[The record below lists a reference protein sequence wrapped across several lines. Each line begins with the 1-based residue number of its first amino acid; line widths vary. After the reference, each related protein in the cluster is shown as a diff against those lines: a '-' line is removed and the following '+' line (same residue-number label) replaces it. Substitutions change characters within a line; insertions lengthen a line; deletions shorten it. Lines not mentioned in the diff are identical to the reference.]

1 LISIWKALL
10 SRLIHKISGGEEMKK
25 LLALVLAVVMLLS
38 LSACA
43 KPAEP
48 AAGTTEPAAAA
59 EPEANKFKIAVY
71 TGTVSQ
77 GEEEFRAGE
86 KMAAK
91 YPDIVVTQTYPDN
104 FTKEQETVIANALS
118 LVSDPE
124 VKALVMVQSVP
135 GACAA
140 FEKVR
145 EARPDVLIFGA
156 VPGEDPDMIAKKAD
170 IVMQGDELSMGY
182 AIPAQA
188 QKLGAK
194 AFVHYSFPRHM
205 SYPLLA
211 QRREIFKTECAK
223 LGMKFVDATAPDPTG
238 DAGVPGAQQYIL
250 EDVPRKVAE
259 LGKDTNFFSTNC
271 AMQEPL
277 IKATLEQ
284 GAIYAQQC
292 CPSPY
297 HGYPGALGIEI
308 PPEKAG
314 DVDFVIEAIKEKI
327 AAGGGTGRFSTWPVP
342 MNMMFVEAGVE
353 YAKAYIEGTI
363 TSKNDVEALKK
374 ICSEIAG
381 GAEMQFVT
389 YTGKDKDG
397 NDVTFDNFHMILSD
411 FITF

>member
-1 LISIWKALL
+1 
-10 SRLIHKISGGEEMKK
+10 MKK
-25 LLALVLAVVMLLS
+25 VLALVLALVMVLS
-38 LSACA
+38 LAACA
-43 KPAEP
+43 KPAAP
-48 AAGTTEPAAAA
+48 AETSAGGEQAA
-59 EPEANKFKIAVY
+59 EQPKAEKFKIAVY

-77 GEEEFRAGE
+77 GEEEFRAAE

-104 FTKEQETVIANALS
+104 FTKEQETVIANALA
-118 LVSDPE
+118 LVSDPD

-145 EARPDVLIFGA
+145 EMRPDVLIIGG

-170 IVMQGDELSMGY
+170 IVMQGDELAMGY
-182 AIPAQA
+182 TIPAQA

-194 AFVHYSFPRHM
+194 KFVHYSFPRHM

-211 QRREIFKTECAK
+211 QRRDIFKAECEK
-223 LGMKFVDATAPDPTG
+223 LGMEFVDATAPDPTG
-238 DAGVPGAQQYIL
+238 DAGVPGAQQFIL

-277 IKATLEQ
+277 IKSVLEQ

-308 PPEKAG
+308 PSEKAG
-314 DVDFVIEAIKEKI
+314 DVDFIVEQIKAKI
-327 AAGGGTGRFSTWPVP
+327 AEKGGTGRFSTWPVP

-353 YAKAYIEGTI
+353 YAKAWCEGTI
-363 TSKNDVEALKK
+363 TSKNDGDALKK
-374 ICSEIAG
+374 ICSDIAG
-381 GAEMQFVT
+381 GSEMQFTT

-397 NDVTFDNFHMILSD
+397 NDVSFDNFYMILSD

>member
-1 LISIWKALL
+1 
-10 SRLIHKISGGEEMKK
+10 MKK
-25 LLALVLAVVMLLS
+25 VIALMLAVVMVLGLA
-38 LSACA
+38 ACA

-48 AAGTTEPAAAA
+48 AAAGTEPAAAA
-59 EPEANKFKIAVY
+59 EPAGEKFKIAVY

-104 FTKEQETVIANALS
+104 FTKEQETVIANALA
-118 LVSDPE
+118 LVADPE

-145 EARPDVLIFGA
+145 EARPDVLIIGG

-170 IVMQGDELSMGY
+170 MVMQGDELAMGY
-182 AIPAQA
+182 TIPAQA

-194 AFVHYSFPRHM
+194 TFVHYSFPRHM

-211 QRREIFKTECAK
+211 QRRDIFKAECEK

-238 DAGVPGAQQYIL
+238 DAGVPGAQQFIL
-250 EDVPRKVAE
+250 EDVPRKIAE
-259 LGKDTNFFSTNC
+259 YGKETNFFSTNC

-277 IKATLEQ
+277 IKSVLDG

-297 HGYPGALGIEI
+297 HGYPTALGIEI
-308 PPEKAG
+308 PTDKAG
-314 DVDFVIEAIKEKI
+314 DVDFIVEQIKAKI
-327 AAGGGTGRFSTWPVP
+327 AEKGGSGRFSTWPVP

-353 YAKAYIEGTI
+353 YAKAYCEGTI

-397 NDVTFDNFHMILSD
+397 KDVNFDNFHMILSD

>member
-1 LISIWKALL
+1 MI
-10 SRLIHKISGGEEMKK
+10 KK
-25 LLALVLAVVMLLS
+25 LLALFLAVAMVLS
-38 LSACA
+38 LAACA
-43 KPAEP
+43 KPAP
-48 AAGTTEPAAAA
+48 AA
-59 EPEANKFKIAVY
+59 EPASGEPAPAEANKFKIAVY

-91 YPDIVVTQTYPDN
+91 YPDIIVTQTYPDN
-104 FTKEQETVIANALS
+104 FTKEQETVIANALA
-118 LVSDPE
+118 LVSDPD

-145 EARPDVLIFGA
+145 EARPDVLIIGG

-170 IVMQGDELSMGY
+170 IVLQGDELAMGY

-188 QKLGAK
+188 KKLGAK

-205 SYPLLA
+205 SYPLLS
-211 QRREIFKTECAK
+211 QRRDIFKEECAK
-223 LGMKFVDATAPDPTG
+223 LDLKFVDATAPDPTG
-238 DAGVPGAQQYIL
+238 DAGLPGAQQFIL
-250 EDVPRKVAE
+250 EDVPRKVKE

-271 AMQEPL
+271 GMQEPL
-277 IKATLEQ
+277 IKSVLEQ

-297 HGYPGALGIEI
+297 HAYPGALGIDVKGHE
-308 PPEKAG
+308 G
-314 DVDFVIEAIKEKI
+314 DVEYLIGEIKTKI
-327 AAGGGTGRFSTWPVP
+327 AEKGGTGRFSTWPVP
-342 MNMMFVEAGVE
+342 INMMFVEAGVE
-353 YAKAYIEGTI
+353 YAKAWCEGTI
-363 TSKNDVEALKK
+363 TSVNDGEALKK
-374 ICSEIAG
+374 LCSEAAG
-381 GAEMQFVT
+381 GAEMTITT

-397 NDVTFDNFHMILSD
+397 KDVSFDNFYMILSD